1 MVKRCRAAGRHV
13 AVGVVTPWS
22 MDSLPKWA
30 AQGAQI
36 FNVPSAW
43 MLTHFVSRF
52 LEDVRQQ
59 APEHLRDWPPIPPIA
74 HNPYFTSE
82 K

>member
-1 MVKRCRAAGRHV
+1 
-13 AVGVVTPWS
+13 

-30 AQGAQI
+30 ERGAQI

-43 MLTHFVSRF
+43 LLTHMAGQF
-52 LEDVRQQ
+52 LREVRSLAPAGQQ
-59 APEHLRDWPPIPPIA
+59 DWPPIAPIA
-74 HNPYFTSE
+74 RNPYFTSD